1 MKITIKNASYINLKS
16 NQVLSTS
23 DNGATIFSL
32 LTEHKIEE
40 SMIRTVT
47 FLVNGSPAKYSDTL
61 KDGDEVV
68 VIPVIV
74 GG

>member
-1 MKITIKNASYINLKS
+1 MKITIKNATYINLKS
-16 NQVLSTS
+16 SQVLSTS
-23 DNGATIFSL
+23 DNSATIFSL
-32 LTEHKIEE
+32 LTEHKIDE
-40 SMIRTVT
+40 SIIRTVT
-47 FLVNGSPAKYSDTL
+47 FLVNGTPAKYNDTL